1 MPTSNHQLQ
10 LSDEDAQFVGEQIAS
25 GCYSSVD
32 AVVRDALRLKREQ
45 EEDQT
50 LDEELAVVNI
60 VADQAESRGAFVDFS
75 TPEELRAYLAT
86 LGGQPA

>member
-25 GCYSSVD
+25 GCYPSLD

-60 VADQAESRGAFVDFS
+60 VADQAESRGDFVDFS